1 MKRGTKV
8 LLLLFVLFVF
18 FSTISAAAF
27 WWFLHD
33 PEPTIPEGSYLVL
46 RPGGILSE
54 APSLGDPLA
63 DALGRPSTRGVIEFD
78 SALRKAAVD
87 DRIAGVL
94 MRIEPMGCSLG
105 KTQELRDAVTRFR
118 DTSDKPIMAF
128 LEAGGNKEYYLAS
141 SCSEIYMAPEG
152 MLFFI
157 GLRFGVTFFKG
168 TLEKLGVEA
177 QFARVGQYKSAVE
190 PFTRDDMSESFREML
205 DSLADDLF
213 DTMVV
218 DIAADRGMTPQQLRS
233 IVDDPP
239 MTARTA
245 VEAGLVDEL
254 VYRDELEDRL
264 KQADEEE
271 WSLVSMDTYARVPP
285 SSLGLGDGPEIAVIY
300 CEGTIMT
307 GESAPPYYG
316 GDQTMGSSTITAVL
330 REARRDENIEAV
342 IMRVDS
348 PGGSGLASDLIWRE
362 VQLTSAEK
370 PVVVSMS
377 DYAASGGYYISMGAD
392 AIVAQPGTLT
402 GSIGVYSGKFSVG
415 GLYEKVGLSVETVE
429 RGEFAGLMSP
439 SEAFSDAERAK
450 LEGMVEEF
458 YNAFIEKAGEGR
470 DVQAEEIDRVA
481 RGRVWTG
488 RQALEVGL
496 VDELGGFRTA
506 LSRAKELAGIE
517 ADQEVSLVILP
528 EQRTILQE
536 LLDPDD
542 SPSTRLASPADALL
556 PPLDQPMR
564 EILARVPVFQQGGPV
579 AMLPYLVQVD

>member
-1 MKRGTKV
+1 MKRSTKV
-8 LLLLFVLFVF
+8 LLALFVMFMF
-18 FSTISAAAF
+18 FSGISAAFF
-27 WWFLHD
+27 WFFLYD
-33 PEPTIPEGSYLVL
+33 PEPTIPDGSYLVL

-63 DALGRPSTRGVIEFD
+63 DALGRSSTRGVIEYD

-87 DRIAGVL
+87 DRIAGVI

-105 KTQELRDAVTRFR
+105 KIQELRDAVARFR
-118 DTSDKPIMAF
+118 DKSDKPIVALM
-128 LEAGGNKEYYLAS
+128 ETGGNKEYYLAS
-141 SCSEIYMAPEG
+141 ACSEVYMAPEG

-190 PFTRDDMSESFREML
+190 PFTREEMSDSFREML

-213 DTMVV
+213 DTMIE
-218 DIAADRGMTPQQLRS
+218 DIAADRGMTAERIRA

-239 MTARTA
+239 MTARSA

-271 WSLVSMDTYARVPP
+271 WSLVGMDTYAQVPP

-300 CEGTIMT
+300 CEGTIMP

-316 GDQTMGSSTITAVL
+316 GDQTMGSTTITSVL
-330 REARRDENIEAV
+330 REARKDEDIEAV
-342 IMRVDS
+342 VMRVDS

-370 PVVVSMS
+370 PVVISMS

-402 GSIGVYSGKFSVG
+402 GSIGVYSGKFSMG

-439 SEAFSDAERAK
+439 SEPFSDAEQAK
-450 LEGMVEEF
+450 LEGMVDEF
-458 YNAFIEKAGEGR
+458 YNSFLEKAAEGR
-470 DVQAEEIDRVA
+470 EVQPEEVDRVA
-481 RGRVWTG
+481 QGRVWTG
-488 RQALEVGL
+488 KQALEVGL
-496 VDELGGFRTA
+496 VDQLGGFRTA
-506 LSRAKELAGIE
+506 LATAKELAGID

-542 SPSTRLASPADALL
+542 TPSSRLLSPADALL
-556 PPLDQPMR
+556 PPLDRPMR
-564 EILARVPVFQQGGPV
+564 ELLARVPVLQLGGPV

>member
-1 MKRGTKV
+1 MKRSTKV
-8 LLLLFVLFVF
+8 LLALFVMFVF
-18 FSTISAAAF
+18 FSGISAAFF
-27 WWFLHD
+27 WFFLYD
-33 PEPTIPEGSYLVL
+33 PEPTIPDGSYLVL

-63 DALGRPSTRGVIEFD
+63 DALGRTSTRGVIEYD

-87 DRIAGVL
+87 DRIAGVI
-94 MRIEPMGCSLG
+94 MRIAPMGCSLG

-118 DTSDKPIMAF
+118 EKSDKPIVAF
-128 LEAGGNKEYYLAS
+128 METAGNKEYYLAS
-141 SCSEIYMAPEG
+141 ACSEIYMPPEG

-190 PFTRDDMSESFREML
+190 PFTREEMSDSFREML

-213 DTMVV
+213 DTMVE
-218 DIAADRGMTPQQLRS
+218 DIAADRGMTPERIRA

-239 MTARTA
+239 MTARSA

-271 WSLVSMDTYARVPP
+271 WSLVDMDTYAQVPP

-300 CEGTIMT
+300 CEGTIMP
-307 GESAPPYYG
+307 GESEPPYYG
-316 GDQTMGSSTITAVL
+316 GDQTMGSTTITSVL
-330 REARRDENIEAV
+330 REARKDEDIEAV
-342 IMRVDS
+342 VMRVDS

-370 PVVVSMS
+370 PVVISMS

-429 RGEFAGLMSP
+429 RGAFAGLMSP
-439 SEAFSDAERAK
+439 SEPFSDAEQAK
-450 LEGMVEEF
+450 LEGMIDEF
-458 YNAFIEKAGEGR
+458 YNSFLEKAAEGR
-470 DVQAEEIDRVA
+470 EVQPEEVDRVA
-481 RGRVWTG
+481 QGRVWTG
-488 RQALEVGL
+488 KQALQVGL

-506 LSRAKELAGIE
+506 LATAKELAGID

-528 EQRTILQE
+528 ERRTILQE

-542 SPSTRLASPADALL
+542 TPSSRLASPADALL
-556 PPLDQPMR
+556 PPLDRPIR
-564 EILARVPVFQQGGPV
+564 ELLARVPVLQLGGPV
-579 AMLPYLVQVD
+579 AMLPYLIQVD